1 MIGDYWNDV
10 SARRYDHT
18 TGTGT
23 VTKTVPADA
32 WVTAFSFTAP
42 SGSDATLVITPAGGS
57 AKDTL
62 TVRAGEAFTDDMV
75 LDRGTLAGATFVFT
89 GCQDCYIRYA
99 RAV

>member
-10 SARRYDHT
+10 SARRYDHA

-23 VTKTVPADA
+23 ATETIPTDA
-32 WVTAFSFTAP
+32 WVTSYSFTAP

-57 AKDTL
+57 AKDTI

-75 LDRGTLAGATFVFT
+75 LDRGALAGAAFLFT
-89 GCQDCYIRYA
+89 GSQDYFIRYA